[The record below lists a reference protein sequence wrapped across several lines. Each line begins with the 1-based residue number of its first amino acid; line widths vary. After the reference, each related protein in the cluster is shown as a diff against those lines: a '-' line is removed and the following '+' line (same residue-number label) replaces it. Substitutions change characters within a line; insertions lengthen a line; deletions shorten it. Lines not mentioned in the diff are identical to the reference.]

1 MKKIILIFSIIF
13 IFSCESTTKSVEA
26 IPTTKVLSPTAA
38 AIKYYKDTFQ
48 WQNGFESW
56 SKVPTT
62 EDYHMLAPNLGLEAK
77 GAKEIEEVI
86 FGFVNETE
94 LKQELVDIIE
104 HGNYITCLLKITTK
118 TGETMDVVEVFLVD
132 DDGKV
137 KNIWAL

>member
-1 MKKIILIFSIIF
+1 MF
-13 IFSCESTTKSVEA
+13 IFSCESTNKSVEA
-26 IPTTKVLSPTAA
+26 IATTKVLSPTAA
-38 AIKYYKDTFQ
+38 AIKNYKDTFQ

-62 EDYHMLAPNLGLEAK
+62 VDYHMLAPNLGLEAK

-132 DDGKV
+132 DDGNV

>member
-1 MKKIILIFSIIF
+1 MKKLLPILFVLLLY
-13 IFSCESTTKSVEA
+13 SCQQTTKNSETIEA
-26 IPTTKVLSPTAA
+26 SEILSPTAA
-38 AIKYYKDTFQ
+38 AIKYYKETFQ

-77 GAKEIEEVI
+77 GADQIKEII

-94 LKQELVDIIE
+94 LQQELVDIVE
-104 HGNYITCLLKITTK
+104 HGNYITCFLKITTK
-118 TGETMDVVEVFLVD
+118 TGESMNVVEVFLVNEE
-132 DDGKV
+132 GKV

>member
-1 MKKIILIFSIIF
+1 MKKIIFTICIIF
-13 IFSCESTTKSVEA
+13 IFSCESTMKNVEA
-26 IPTTKVLSPTAA
+26 IPATKVLSPTAV

-62 EDYHMLAPNLGLEAK
+62 EDYHMLAPNLGLEAR

-94 LKQELVDIIE
+94 LKQELVDIVE

>member
-1 MKKIILIFSIIF
+1 MKKIIFTICIIF
-13 IFSCESTTKSVEA
+13 IFSCESTTKNVEA
-26 IPTTKVLSPTAA
+26 IPATKVLSPTAS
-38 AIKYYKDTFQ
+38 AIKYYNDTFQ

-56 SKVPTT
+56 ANVPTT
-62 EDYHMLAPNLGLEAK
+62 EDYHMLAPNLGLEAR

-94 LKQELVDIIE
+94 LKQELVDIVE

>member
-1 MKKIILIFSIIF
+1 M
-13 IFSCESTTKSVEA
+13 
-26 IPTTKVLSPTAA
+26 PT
-38 AIKYYKDTFQ
+38 
-48 WQNGFESW
+48 
-56 SKVPTT
+56 
-62 EDYHMLAPNLGLEAK
+62 
-77 GAKEIEEVI
+77 I